1 MKTLRRDILKLIST
15 WISKS
20 TDANI
25 VISEFLNPLSQLIVD
40 YNNNVPDAR
49 DPEVLFLFAIII
61 NSFGGHLVAHIPS
74 IVSNLF
80 SSTLQMISSN
90 FVDYMDFRRGFFTL
104 IKNIVLFSMKGLYS
118 AGEQDFK
125 TFIDSIIWAFK
136 HDIPDLAEIGLQAMS
151 ELIS

>member
-1 MKTLRRDILKLIST
+1 MKILRRDILKLIST

-20 TDANI
+20 TDHWI
-25 VISEFLNPLSQLIVD
+25 VIQEFLDPLSKLIID

-61 NSFGGHLVAHIPS
+61 NTFGQHLIDHIPS

-80 SSTLQMISSN
+80 SSTLQMISQN
-90 FVDYMDFRRGFFTL
+90 FLDYMDFRRGFFTL
-104 IKNIVLFSMKGLYS
+104 IKNIVLFSIKGLYQ

-136 HDIPDLAEIGLQAMS
+136 HDHTELAEIGLQAMS